1 MRLLQQILCCALP
14 IFGLLG
20 PAQSG
25 EIALLPSAKLANA
38 TPALYAPY
46 SKPEKRLHVTRRA
59 ASGTVIG
66 ATCSATACK
75 TDDDCGSGCECG
87 EDSKC
92 DAGD

>member
-1 MRLLQQILCCALP
+1 MRLLLQIPCYALS

-20 PAQSG
+20 QAQSG
-25 EIALLPSAKLANA
+25 EIASLPSAKLANA

-46 SKPEKRLHVTRRA
+46 FKPDKWLHVTRRD

-92 DAGD
+92 AAGD